1 LVVVVGFLVVVV
13 VGFLVVVVDFLVVVG
28 PLVVDITTGCLVVF
42 FSRSSSS

>member
-1 LVVVVGFLVVVV
+1 LVVVVGFLVVV